1 MLNVCEVV
9 AKDLDVSFNSAKSK
23 CLVIGPNAGLKP
35 EPMLLKNTAVE
46 WVEKLN
52 YLGITLKAGKS
63 FEVDI
68 SDVRRKFFISV
79 NTILSKTRFVQ
90 DLTRLKLIET
100 HCLPILLYAVESIAL
115 TNDQLRQLKACWN
128 SVYRRIFNFQRWES
142 VKELI
147 YLLER
152 LDFYHIVKL
161 RRVLFVKRCLD
172 LYRHN
177 NLMVFKCIDIPLILF
192 DSHCLLSL
200 RAVNIT
206 RPVTK
211 IKSFIHEMFAE
222 SVLQR
227 RLLTV

>member
-1 MLNVCEVV
+1 MYSDDLLLLSASVIQLQEILNVWEVV
-9 AKDLDVSFNSAKSK
+9 AKVLDVSFNSAKSK
-23 CLVIGPNAGLKP
+23 CLVIGSNTGLKP

-68 SDVRRKFFISV
+68 SHVRRKFFISV

-90 DLTRLKLIET
+90 DLTRLKLIKT
-100 HCLPILLYAVESIAL
+100 HCLPILLYAVESRPRAL
-115 TNDQLRQLKACWN
+115 TNDPLRQLNACWN

-142 VKELI
+142 VKELN
-147 YLLER
+147 YVLER

-161 RRVLFVKRCLD
+161 KRVLFVKRCLD

-192 DSHCLLSL
+192 DSHC
-200 RAVNIT
+200 
-206 RPVTK
+206 
-211 IKSFIHEMFAE
+211 